1 MPDLAQSGAEK
12 PLTEG
17 ILPAGRVRQGCA
29 YRGHSLYSRDLL
41 LAAFPPPGGWWT
53 VKPDPFLPVQTSQEG
68 PEPKGFPR
76 LARPEF

>member
-29 YRGHSLYSRDLL
+29 YRGHSLYSCDLP

>member
-29 YRGHSLYSRDLL
+29 YRGHSLYSRDLP